1 MQPLPAR
8 PSKLTRLGCGLL
20 VLAAVIVFASNFFP
34 WGEETSHYEYFRTSY
49 DLVLY
54 QLKQGDWQQGATQA
68 FVFACASPF
77 LVAAGL
83 LVGGLLPRGR
93 INVLFSSL
101 IQFTNLLA
109 LAVILWALFLSH
121 LGDEEISGRRVMG
134 YGVGAGVLSLLT
146 FFEGWLFRRAI
157 RPSDR
162 WGDSI
167 HALPLVLFAVL
178 GGVVGYLMRSS
189 ENWQSQGYWLIAA
202 GSVLGLAGI
211 VLRHLGLRSASPPR
225 AVLPETAVEPD

>member
-1 MQPLPAR
+1 
-8 PSKLTRLGCGLL
+8 
-20 VLAAVIVFASNFFP
+20 
-34 WGEETSHYEYFRTSY
+34 
-49 DLVLY
+49 
-54 QLKQGDWQQGATQA
+54 
-68 FVFACASPF
+68 
-77 LVAAGL
+77 
-83 LVGGLLPRGR
+83 
-93 INVLFSSL
+93 
-101 IQFTNLLA
+101 
-109 LAVILWALFLSH
+109 
-121 LGDEEISGRRVMG
+121 MG

-146 FFEGWLFRRAI
+146 FFEGWFFRRAI

-189 ENWQSQGYWLIAA
+189 ETWQSQGYWLIAA

-225 AVLPETAVEPD
+225 AVLPETAVGPD